1 MTAEIIAVGTELLLG
16 DIVNTNA
23 AFLARELAALGF
35 DLFHQS
41 VVGDNRARL
50 SESIRTALARSDLV
64 VLCGG
69 LGPTEDDL
77 TRETA
82 AETLGVPLV
91 HDAAVQSTIDAYF
104 VGRHMCETANNRRQA
119 MILAGGR
126 VLANPNGTAPGQ
138 LLQKDGRTLA
148 LLPGP
153 PNEFCPMVTGTLC
166 PLLAGLTGSTIHSRT
181 LRVFG
186 IGEADLEYHL
196 RDELQSANPTAACY
210 CKPGEVH
217 LRITAKAATEAE
229 AEALVEQK
237 AAVLRSRIGD
247 RIYSECGRS
256 LPETVVDL
264 LRERQLTVTVAES
277 ITGGGI
283 AADITSVPGASEVF
297 SCGYVTY
304 SEEAK
309 RRQLGVRAETLERY
323 TAVSE
328 QTAREMAEGALAR
341 SGADIAAAA
350 TGYAGPDGAQ
360 VGLVYVAV
368 CYRGQTAVR
377 RLTLGSLR
385 SREYLREL
393 TRKNA
398 FDMLRRALLG
408 LGGLA

>member
-91 HDAAVQSTIDAYF
+91 HDAAVQSAIDAYF
-104 VGRHMCETANNRRQA
+104 AGRHMCETANNRRQA

-138 LLQKDGRTLA
+138 LLQKDGRTLV

-277 ITGGGI
+277 ITG
-283 AADITSVPGASEVF
+283 AASPQTSRRCPARRRCFPAVMSPIRRRPSAASWASVP
-297 SCGYVTY
+297 
-304 SEEAK
+304 K
-309 RRQLGVRAETLERY
+309 RWKGIPLSANRRPVKWLRALSR
-323 TAVSE
+323 
-328 QTAREMAEGALAR
+328 
-341 SGADIAAAA
+341 AAAPISPPPRQAMPAPTAHRWVWCMWPCA
-350 TGYAGPDGAQ
+350 TAG
-360 VGLVYVAV
+360 
-368 CYRGQTAVR
+368 R
-377 RLTLGSLR
+377 RR
-385 SREYLREL
+385 S
-393 TRKNA
+393 A
-398 FDMLRRALLG
+398 A
-408 LGGLA
+408 